1 MYFCFIII
9 KIMTKRF
16 QILLFTLLFGL
27 CLNSFFGYAI
37 APMPEKAVRMSCCK
51 MQNNKTEKSCCQKSK
66 NQKQEKSCG
75 GKCNSNCTPNNLPF
89 NSIVGNVFVFRIKAF
104 EFYNQKP
111 SFYYGK
117 TFIKSGFSTIWL
129 PPKIA

>member
-1 MYFCFIII
+1 MYFCSIII
-9 KIMTKRF
+9 KIMTKRL

-37 APMPEKAVRMSCCK
+37 AAMPEKAVKMSCCK
-51 MQNNKTEKSCCQKSK
+51 MQNTKTEKSCCQKNK
-66 NQKQEKSCG
+66 NQKQERSCE
-75 GKCNSNCTPNNLPF
+75 GKCSSSCTPTSLQL
-89 NSIVGNVFVFRIKAF
+89 NSIVGTVLVFRIKAF
-104 EFYNQKP
+104 EFYNQKF

>member
-1 MYFCFIII
+1 
-9 KIMTKRF
+9 MTKRF

-27 CLNSFFGYAI
+27 CLNSFLGYAI
-37 APMPEKAVRMSCCK
+37 AAMPEKAVKMSCCK
-51 MQNNKTEKSCCQKSK
+51 MQNTKTEKSCCQK

-75 GKCNSNCTPNNLPF
+75 GKCSNSCTPTSLSF
-89 NSIVGNVFVFRIKAF
+89 NSIVGNVFVFHIKAF
-104 EFYNQKP
+104 DFYNKKP